1 MEIAQYNIL
10 IRKGATFDPAFQF
23 VHEIVLAKD
32 LKPDATSLTI
42 EPLTV
47 ALPDNTVLSFPLPN
61 SCETVD
67 VVLNGD
73 ALVIGSRTL
82 AIDPYTGKTTVACGT
97 GAEGPVIDLTGR
109 TYRGAIRK
117 TGNDPAPLATF
128 VCTTTPTEGI
138 VVPSL
143 SADITRVLPTN
154 CEWLDLPMGQIPERD
169 FQDRNQFV
177 IDRKGKEIDIY
188 QQGYYWDLEY
198 QVGLRVVAVFRG
210 RAFVCW
216 ESAQ

>member
-1 MEIAQYNIL
+1 MEIAQHNIL

-23 VHEIVLAKD
+23 VHEIVLSKD
-32 LKPDATSLTI
+32 LRSGATLLNI

-47 ALPDNTVLSFPLPN
+47 ALPLGTVLSFPLPD

-67 VVLNGD
+67 VTLSAD

-82 AIDPYTGKTTVACGT
+82 QIEPYTGKATVSCGT
-97 GAEGPVIDLTGR
+97 GAEGSPIDLTGR
-109 TYRGAIRK
+109 IYRGAIRK
-117 TGNDPAPLATF
+117 TEGDPAPLATF
-128 VCTTTPTEGI
+128 TCTTTPAEGI
-138 VVPSL
+138 VVASL
-143 SADITRVLPTN
+143 TSEVTRILPTN
-154 CEWLDLPMGQIPERD
+154 CEWLDLPQAQIPERD

-177 IDRKGKEIDIY
+177 IERKNKEIDIY

-198 QVGLRVVAVFRG
+198 QIGLRVEAVFRG

-216 ESAQ
+216 EAAQ

>member
-23 VHEIVLAKD
+23 VHEIVLSKD
-32 LKPDATSLTI
+32 LRPGATLLNI

-47 ALPDNTVLSFPLPN
+47 ALPDNSLLSFPMPN
-61 SCETVD
+61 SCDTVD

-73 ALVIGSRTL
+73 ALVIGARTL
-82 AIDPYTGKTTVACGT
+82 QIEPYAGTVTVACGT
-97 GAEGPVIDLTGR
+97 GAEGPAIDLTGR

-117 TGNDPAPLATF
+117 AEGDPAPLATF
-128 VCTTTPTEGI
+128 TCTTTPLEGI
-138 VVPSL
+138 VVASL
-143 SADITRVLPTN
+143 SADITSILPTN
-154 CEWLDLPMGQIPERD
+154 CEWLDLPQAQIPERD

-177 IDRKGKEIDIY
+177 IERKGREIDIY

-198 QVGLRVVAVFRG
+198 QIGLKVEAVFRG

-216 ESAQ
+216 EATQ